1 MNVVGQSVSVASSS
15 TPYPLADNDTLT
27 SGKPSGFCSGKS
39 PASNPDPRRY
49 RSLYPDK
56 WHGFL
61 HAHFRDAMHVAYSFG
76 VSERSARDW
85 WEGVS
90 TSQGWAVAYAIENI
104 PGAAEHLRA
113 A

>member
-1 MNVVGQSVSVASSS
+1 MNVVARAPSLASSV
-15 TPYPLADNDTLT
+15 TPYPMTDNAPV
-27 SGKPSGFCSGKS
+27 SAGKPSGLSAGKS
-39 PASNPDPRRY
+39 AASNPDPRRY

-61 HAHFRDAMHVAYSFG
+61 HAHFRDVMHVAYSFG
-76 VSERSARDW
+76 VSERTARDW